1 LKSQFQC
8 LGFHW
13 NSIPRNWNVSRIE
26 NLKISGIGIENKEH
40 FNNYTR
46 IEFFNEREIENTNRF
61 SSVKVLDFR
70 DLKNTK

>member
-1 LKSQFQC
+1 MPWIPLE
-8 LGFHW
+8 LHW

-26 NLKISGIGIENKEH
+26 NLKISGIENKEH